1 MPISNSAPDE
11 WRFVFDAILVSLLF
25 LLLLLT
31 FILLFS
37 KRGNVPISQSIE
49 VDPREPHSITITFVP
64 SSLISSSNPIPIA
77 VAASTASANVN
88 TNNETNTNTTTEGI
102 RATTVVSDTQ
112 TAPVA

>member
-1 MPISNSAPDE
+1 MPITNSAPDE
-11 WRFVFDAILVSLLF
+11 WRFVFDTILVLLLF

-77 VAASTASANVN
+77 AVASNATASAN
-88 TNNETNTNTTTEGI
+88 TNNESTTTEGI

>member
-1 MPISNSAPDE
+1 MPITNLAPDE
-11 WRFVFDAILVSLLF
+11 WRFVFDVIIVSLLF
-25 LLLLLT
+25 LFLLLT

-64 SSLISSSNPIPIA
+64 SSLISSSNSIPIA
-77 VAASTASANVN
+77 AASASTAAAN
-88 TNNETNTNTTTEGI
+88 TNNRTNTS
-102 RATTVVSDTQ
+102 ATTVVSETQ